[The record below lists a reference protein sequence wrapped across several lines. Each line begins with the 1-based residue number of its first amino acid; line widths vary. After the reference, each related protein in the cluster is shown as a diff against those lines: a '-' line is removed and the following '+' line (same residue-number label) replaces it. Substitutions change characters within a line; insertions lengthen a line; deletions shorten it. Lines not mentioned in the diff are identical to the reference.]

1 MDETLTLILL
11 SLAMLIGCYLAG
23 SVPLAFT
30 MSEEKL
36 KLVTVLGAGLLV
48 GTALAVIIPEGV
60 HALLFPPEQA
70 HHPLAKSA
78 QALSR
83 TLKAAVNEDVLVPD
97 KLVEHAHEHHDHEA
111 HDHEHHDHGTEL
123 HSWIGVALVLG
134 FVFMLLVDQIGGSI
148 HSRTSGDSSGR
159 NRITATLG
167 LVVHAAA
174 DGIALGAAASTS
186 QMHVEMIVFVA
197 IMLHKAPAAFG
208 LVSFLMH
215 EGFDRNRIR
224 RHLLIFALSAPVLAI
239 VTYFGLSQRS
249 KEVLSDINAT
259 GIAML
264 FSGGTFLYVA
274 TVHILPELARFGV
287 QTQTALPD
295 TVIAVHEHR
304 GFSKTEL
311 VVMVIGCIL
320 PLILAL
326 GHRH

>member
-11 SLAMLIGCYLAG
+11 SLAMLVGCYLAG
-23 SVPLAFT
+23 SVPLAFS

-60 HALLFPPEQA
+60 HALLFPSDQA
-70 HHPLAKSA
+70 HHEVAKAVQPVGRNLMS
-78 QALSR
+78 
-83 TLKAAVNEDVLVPD
+83 AVNAAAAASGNNNEELIHKD
-97 KLVEHAHEHHDHEA
+97 HD
-111 HDHEHHDHGTEL
+111 HDHGTEL

-148 HSRTSGDSSGR
+148 HSRAGGESSSR

-186 QMHVEMIVFVA
+186 QVHVEMIVFVA

-208 LVSFLMH
+208 LVSFLLH

-224 RHLLIFALSAPVLAI
+224 RHLLVFALSAPLLAI
-239 VTYFGLSQRS
+239 ITYFGLSQRS
-249 KEVLSDINAT
+249 KEALSDINAT

-274 TVHILPELARFGV
+274 TVHILPELARLGV

-295 TVIAVHEHR
+295 TVLMVHEHR
-304 GFSKTEL
+304 GFSKVEL
-311 VVMVIGCIL
+311 VVMVIGCML
-320 PLILAL
+320 PLVLAL
-326 GHRH
+326 GHKH